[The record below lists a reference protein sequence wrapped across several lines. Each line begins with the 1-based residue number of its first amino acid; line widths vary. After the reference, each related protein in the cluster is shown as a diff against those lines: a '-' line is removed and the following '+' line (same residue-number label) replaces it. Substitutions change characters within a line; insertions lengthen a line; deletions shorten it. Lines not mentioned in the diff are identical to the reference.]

1 MADFYYDLLVVS
13 CRGQNDTKAT
23 GTNDFKTRSVGGT
36 RNDWNFTYHAADV
49 ANEAA
54 GEAAFLAAME
64 AAIPDA
70 PDHIKLIKKSGTGSL
85 KAKLD
90 TSATVANHATAT
102 NGKWYERVGKDVFR
116 YEIGV
121 SATDAAGAKTA
132 RTAHNLV

>member
-13 CRGQNDTKAT
+13 CRGQHDTSAD
-23 GTNDFKTRSVGGT
+23 GSNDFKSRSVPF
-36 RNDWNFTYHAADV
+36 RPEWNFTYHAEEVDD
-49 ANEAA
+49 EAA

-70 PDHIKLIKKSGTGSL
+70 PSHIKKIKASGTGSL

-90 TSATVANHATAT
+90 TSATEANDGTAT
-102 NGKWYERVGKDVFR
+102 SGKWYERVGKDVFR

-121 SATDAAGAKTA
+121 SGTSAAAAKTN